1 MNEETVLIL
10 RTCNADMTSY
20 GGFRWPESGPVV
32 APDWAPTMK
41 CGNGLHGLLWGEG
54 SVQSMNLADDA
65 KWLVFRAAVADLK
78 HGEGDLTDKCKARA
92 GYVEYCGTRDGAIT
106 YLLANGAKGK
116 RVVFG
121 TSTSGYHGT
130 STSGNGGTSTSGDDG
145 TSTSG
150 DRGTST
156 SGDDGTS
163 TSGDHGT
170 STSGDHGTST
180 SGDGG
185 TSTSGNGGTSTSGN
199 GGTICILRWNGKRYK
214 PVIATVKDEDGD
226 GQLEPNTPYRLDDTG
241 RFVAVPKDP
250 QAEVKP

>member
-10 RTCNADMTSY
+10 RTCNADMTSC

-121 TSTSGYHGT
+121 TSTSG
-130 STSGNGGTSTSGDDG
+130 NGGTSTSGY
-145 TSTSG
+145 
-150 DRGTST
+150 R
-156 SGDDGTS
+156 
-163 TSGDHGT
+163 
-170 STSGDHGTST
+170 
-180 SGDGG
+180 
-185 TSTSGNGGTSTSGN
+185 GTSTSGN

>member
-10 RTCNADMTSY
+10 RTCNADMTSC

-121 TSTSGYHGT
+121 TSTSG
-130 STSGNGGTSTSGDDG
+130 NGGTSTSGN
-145 TSTSG
+145 
-150 DRGTST
+150 RGTST
-156 SGDDGTS
+156 SGYR
-163 TSGDHGT
+163 
-170 STSGDHGTST
+170 
-180 SGDGG
+180 
-185 TSTSGNGGTSTSGN
+185 GTSTSGN

>member
-121 TSTSGYHGT
+121 TSTSG
-130 STSGNGGTSTSGDDG
+130 NGGTSTSGY
-145 TSTSG
+145 
-150 DRGTST
+150 R
-156 SGDDGTS
+156 
-163 TSGDHGT
+163 
-170 STSGDHGTST
+170 
-180 SGDGG
+180 
-185 TSTSGNGGTSTSGN
+185 GTSTSGN

>member
-54 SVQSMNLADDA
+54 SVQFMNLADDA

-130 STSGNGGTSTSGDDG
+130 STSGNGGTSTSGY
-145 TSTSG
+145 
-150 DRGTST
+150 R
-156 SGDDGTS
+156 
-163 TSGDHGT
+163 
-170 STSGDHGTST
+170 
-180 SGDGG
+180 
-185 TSTSGNGGTSTSGN
+185 GTSTSGN

>member
-41 CGNGLHGLLWGEG
+41 CGYGLHGLLWGEG

-121 TSTSGYHGT
+121 TSTSGYR
-130 STSGNGGTSTSGDDG
+130 G

-156 SGDDGTS
+156 SGYR
-163 TSGDHGT
+163 
-170 STSGDHGTST
+170 
-180 SGDGG
+180 G
-185 TSTSGNGGTSTSGN
+185 TSTSGNRGTSTSGYRGTSTSGN

>member
-10 RTCNADMTSY
+10 RTCNADMTSC

-130 STSGNGGTSTSGDDG
+130 STSGNGGT
-145 TSTSG
+145 
-150 DRGTST
+150 
-156 SGDDGTS
+156 
-163 TSGDHGT
+163 
-170 STSGDHGTST
+170 
-180 SGDGG
+180 
-185 TSTSGNGGTSTSGN
+185 
-199 GGTICILRWNGKRYK
+199 ICILRWNGKRYK